1 MSGAAS
7 DRPYH
12 PVGPVGVDTLESVHG
27 PRRHRLALSLVPGVL
42 ALLACTASP
51 GSGNAPSPPRDP
63 VDLAPDW
70 VLTPPASVAVD
81 PDALARALDAA
92 PGVSGMESA
101 AVVRRGKL
109 VAEWYRDGSP
119 STLRPVRSVTK
130 SVMSLLVGL
139 AIERGLF
146 QGTDEP
152 LADTFHPPLPPITG
166 PDEQITLDDLLTMT
180 AGFEWDES
188 NVAEF
193 NVWVLA
199 PDQVEYVL
207 ARPLVSIPGTSWNY
221 DSAAVHLLSAALT
234 ASTDAGT
241 SGFAD
246 EVLFQPLGIAAR
258 EWELDRQGI
267 PNGGAGLSLTA
278 RDLAKLGE
286 LVLQGGR
293 SGSRQVVPAD
303 WIRDATRVRFT
314 AVGGLRAT
322 DTLGYGRLWWLGQLG
337 GKTLLLAWGYG
348 GQFVAVLPETD
359 LVVVTTAKFQ
369 GLGDGAPAQTSAIMD
384 WIALSVL
391 PAMR

>member
-1 MSGAAS
+1 
-7 DRPYH
+7 
-12 PVGPVGVDTLESVHG
+12 
-27 PRRHRLALSLVPGVL
+27 
-42 ALLACTASP
+42 
-51 GSGNAPSPPRDP
+51 
-63 VDLAPDW
+63 
-70 VLTPPASVAVD
+70 VAVD

-92 PGVSGMESA
+92 PGIGGMESA

-109 VAEWYRDGSP
+109 VGEWYRDGSP

-130 SVMSLLVGL
+130 SVISLLVGL
-139 AIERGLF
+139 AIERGIF

-152 LADTFHPPLPPITG
+152 LADTFHPPLPAITG
-166 PDEQITLDDLLTMT
+166 PDEAITLDDLLTMT

-193 NVWVLA
+193 NAWVLA

-207 ARPLVSIPGTSWNY
+207 ARPLVSVPGTSWNY

-234 ASTDAGT
+234 SSTDAGT

-246 EVLFQPLGIAAR
+246 AVLLQPLGIAAR

-303 WIRDATRVRFT
+303 WIRDATSVRFT
-314 AVGGLRAT
+314 AVGGLQAT
-322 DTLGYGRLWWLGQLG
+322 GTLGYGRLWWLGQLG

-391 PAMR
+391 PAIR

>member
-1 MSGAAS
+1 M
-7 DRPYH
+7 
-12 PVGPVGVDTLESVHG
+12 
-27 PRRHRLALSLVPGVL
+27 
-42 ALLACTASP
+42 LACTASP
-51 GSGNAPSPPRDP
+51 DNGNAPSPPRDP
-63 VDLAPDW
+63 VDLALDW

-81 PDALARALDAA
+81 PGGLARALEAA

-101 AVVRRGKL
+101 AVVRRGRL
-109 VAEWYRDGSP
+109 VGEWYRDASP

-139 AIERGLF
+139 AIDRGVF

-166 PDEQITLDDLLTMT
+166 PDEAITLEDLLTMT

-193 NVWVLA
+193 NAWVLA

-207 ARPLVSIPGTSWNY
+207 ARPLVSTPGTSWNY
-221 DSAAVHLLSAALT
+221 NSAAVHLLSAALT
-234 ASTDAGT
+234 SSTDAGT
-241 SGFAD
+241 AGFAD
-246 EVLFQPLGIAAR
+246 AELFAPIGIRSRSWEVDNR
-258 EWELDRQGI
+258 GI

-293 SGSRQVVPAD
+293 SGSGQVIPAA
-303 WIRDATRVRFT
+303 WIRDATSVRFSP
-314 AVGGLRAT
+314 VGALPAT
-322 DTLGYGRLWWLGQLG
+322 GSLGYGRLWWLGQLG
-337 GKTLLLAWGYG
+337 GKTLILAWGYG

-369 GLGDGAPAQTSAIMD
+369 GLGNGAPAQTSAIMD